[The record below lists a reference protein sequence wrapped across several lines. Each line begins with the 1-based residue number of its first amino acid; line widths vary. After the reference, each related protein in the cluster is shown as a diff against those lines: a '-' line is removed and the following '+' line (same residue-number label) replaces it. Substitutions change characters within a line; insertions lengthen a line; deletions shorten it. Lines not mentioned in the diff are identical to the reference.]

1 MNRSDCYLV
10 TSLGVEENCLINPD
24 DKVFLLLS
32 SYEDDYEI
40 WFWVEYTNHENIV
53 KDVLDDKATVRSLM
67 DTCKFKIARRYYNN
81 YEEIKLS
88 NERPFGYQLPSTD
101 SYIGH
106 LVHQNDEMD
115 ELRSKI

>member
-10 TSLGVEENCLINPD
+10 TSLGVEDNCLINPD
-24 DKVFLLLS
+24 AKIFLLLS
-32 SYEDDYEI
+32 SYEENYEI
-40 WFWVEYTNHENIV
+40 WFWVDYTNHENMV
-53 KDVLDDKATVRSLM
+53 RDVLDGKVTVRSLI
-67 DTCKFKIARRYYNN
+67 DTCKFKIAHRSYDDYDQ
-81 YEEIKLS
+81 IILS

-106 LVHQNDEMD
+106 LVHQNDEID